1 MGTVKTNN
9 CTFSIAREASAGVL
23 PGSPVWN
30 LLEPNDIGSFGA
42 TISKVARE
50 PISQNRQ
57 RRKGTT
63 IDLES
68 GAEIEHDLTLAAA
81 DVLLEPFMFAATKW
95 ARSQSP
101 IKAGGTPYGLSL
113 AVANATDFTHS
124 AISAL
129 LPANTLIYTRGF
141 TNPAN
146 NGLKVV
152 AASSTTTVTKVAGGL
167 VAETPSAASGARLEI
182 AGVRAATAD
191 LTLTV
196 SGTTGTLGSTAL
208 NFTTLGLN
216 VGQVIHIGGL
226 TSTNWFGA
234 TNRGFARITSIA
246 ATSLGLDK
254 VDSTLVTD
262 AGTGDTVDLLFGSF
276 LRNVPVTSADYLEI
290 SSQIEASYPNLGDP
304 TTNYEYSKGNYANEL
319 TFELPL
325 TEKATI
331 SVGFV
336 GTDTEVPTT
345 TQKTNASTP
354 VVPVATDALN
364 TVSDLARLR
373 LSVVDAAGLTTCF
386 TNLSI
391 TLNNQVSPQKCLGTL
406 GAVSM
411 NFGIFLV
418 DIEAEM
424 LFTSATVV
432 EAIRNNTSMTLD
444 LVLRNSQG
452 GLAIDIPAM
461 TLGGGE
467 KAFPL
472 NEAVTITVQG
482 EAHGDPTFGYS
493 LGISYFPA
501 LPTA

>member
-9 CTFSIAREASAGVL
+9 CTFSIAREASVGVL
-23 PGSPVWN
+23 PASPVWN

-42 TISKVARE
+42 TISKIARE

-63 IDLES
+63 VDLDS
-68 GAEIEHDLTLAAA
+68 GAEIEHDFTLSAA

-129 LPANTLIYTRGF
+129 LPAGTLIYTRGF

-152 AASSTTTVTKVAGGL
+152 ASSSTTTVTKVSGGL
-167 VAETPSAASGARLEI
+167 VAETPTAVSGARLEI
-182 AGVRAATAD
+182 AGVRAGTAD
-191 LTLTV
+191 LTLTI
-196 SGTTGTLGSTAL
+196 SGTTGTLGSTTL

-216 VGQVIHIGGL
+216 VGQMIHIGGL
-226 TSTNWFGA
+226 TSANWFGA

-246 ATSLGLDK
+246 ATALGLDK
-254 VDSTLVTD
+254 VDTTLATD

-276 LRNVPVTSADYLEI
+276 LRNVAVTSADYLEV

-319 TFELPL
+319 TIEMPL
-325 TEKATI
+325 TEKATLSLGYI
-331 SVGFV
+331 

-354 VVPVATDALN
+354 VLPVATDALN

-373 LSVVDAAGLTTCF
+373 LAVVDAAGLTTCF
-386 TNLSI
+386 KNLSV
-391 TLNNQVSPQKCLGTL
+391 TLNNQVSPDKCLGTL
-406 GAVSM
+406 GAVAV
-411 NFGIFLV
+411 NFGTFLV
-418 DIEAEM
+418 DLEAEM
-424 LFTSATVV
+424 LFTSATIV
-432 EAIRNNTSMTLD
+432 EAIRNNTSLTLD
-444 LVLRNSQG
+444 FLLRNSQG
-452 GLAIDIPAM
+452 GLAFDIPSL
-461 TLGGGE
+461 TLSGGE
-467 KAFPL
+467 KGFPL
-472 NEAVTITVQG
+472 NESVTISVQG